1 VTDPSRTGVVI
12 RSISVGAMPVRV
24 LAAGGRL
31 LVGVLLGAVTAL
43 VDVVYLGW
51 AVLVLV
57 PVWLRRPLRA
67 AALERV
73 QAGARHLVEV
83 ERWRLGVFIG
93 GVETDDDY
101 PGDRALAYLSVR
113 WLVGLLGGFVLL
125 LFLYGL
131 AVGAVWT
138 GDLLLGRSTV
148 LLVISQVVGGLVLL
162 FLVIQGFLGLAALDR
177 RVARAF
183 LGPSDRAALE
193 RRITEL
199 SVSRAG
205 VVAAVDAE
213 RRRIERDL
221 HDGVQQRIV
230 ALGMLL
236 GRARRT
242 DDRDKADDL
251 VRQAHDESRRI
262 LDELRQV
269 AWRAYPSA
277 LDELGLAEALA
288 RVADRSG
295 VPVRVECR
303 VDRLPPAVET
313 AAYFVV
319 SEAVT
324 NAAKHAPGAAVRVDV
339 DRRDGAV
346 VVRVEDDGP
355 GGADPAGGGLSGLA
369 RRAAA
374 LDGTLTVH
382 SPPGGPTV
390 VIAELPCA

>member
-1 VTDPSRTGVVI
+1 VSR
-12 RSISVGAMPVRV
+12 
-24 LAAGGRL
+24 LLDGGRL

-43 VDVVYLGW
+43 VD
-51 AVLVLV
+51 LVFLA
-57 PVWLRRPLRA
+57 W
-67 AALERV
+67 AALVVIAAWPRRATAVERI

-83 ERWRLGVFIG
+83 ERWRLGAFIG
-93 GVETDDDY
+93 GVETDDRY
-101 PGDRALAYLSVR
+101 PGHRAVGYLSIR
-113 WLVGLLGGFVLL
+113 WALGLLGGLVTV

-131 AVGAVWT
+131 GVGAIWT
-138 GDLLLGRSTV
+138 RDLFLGRSTAV
-148 LLVISQVVGGLVLL
+148 LVISQVVGGLVLL
-162 FLVIQGFLGLAALDR
+162 FLVIQGFLGLASLDR
-177 RVARAF
+177 RLARSL
-183 LGPSDRAALE
+183 LGPSDRDALE

-205 VVAAVDAE
+205 VVTAVDAE

-251 VRQAHDESRRI
+251 VRQAHEESRRI
-262 LDELRQV
+262 LDELRDV

-288 RVADRSG
+288 RVAERG
-295 VPVRVECR
+295 AGRVRVTC
-303 VDRLPPAVET
+303 VDDRLPPPVET

-324 NAAKHAPGAAVRVDV
+324 NATKHAPAAAVRVDV
-339 DRRDGAV
+339 DRRGDLV
-346 VVRVEDDGP
+346 IVRVEDDGP
-355 GGADPAGGGLSGLA
+355 GGADPAGGGLSGLS
-369 RRAAA
+369 RRVAA
-374 LDGTLTVH
+374 LDGRFTVD

-390 VIAELPCA
+390 VTAELPCA